1 MLKKIA
7 TDQLCR
13 GMYVHELCGSW
24 LDHPFWKKAFLLSD
38 AGQLAQIKGSAI
50 REVWIDTLRGCDVPT
65 VPDAPPGDLPAIA
78 ASEPGAALGPPV
90 QVDELQACS
99 LSEEMKRAEKT
110 LAQARGA
117 MKLMLE
123 DVRLGRALDTGSCLP
138 LVHDIT
144 QSVKRNPGAIVSLAR
159 LKTSDDYTYMH
170 SVAVCALMVMLAR
183 RLKLSEA
190 ETREAGMAGLVH
202 DVGKAV
208 MPLEVLNKPGPLTPE
223 EYAVMKGHPQA
234 GHRLL
239 LEADG
244 VGEGELDVCLHHHEK
259 IDGRGYPHGLE
270 GEAIS
275 LLARMAAVC
284 DVYDAITSNRPYKPG
299 WDPAHAVQ
307 KMAQWSRDGHF
318 DDAIFQAFVK
328 GIGIYPIGSL
338 VKLSSGRLAVIVDQS
353 ASTLLTPQVKVVY
366 VIDTARSCEPELVD
380 LGEPGCAERIVSR
393 EMPEQWGLSGLDD
406 FWRIPAS

>member
-7 TDQLCR
+7 TDQLCT
-13 GMYVHELCGSW
+13 GMYVHEFCGSW
-24 LDHPFWKKAFLLSD
+24 LDHPFWKKAFLLTE
-38 AGQLAQIKGSAI
+38 AAQLTQIRRSAI
-50 REVWIDTLRGCDVPT
+50 REVWIDTRRGCDVPAAAQ
-65 VPDAPPGDLPAIA
+65 APVDDRASEGSPGPEA
-78 ASEPGAALGPPV
+78 ASTAPAAAP
-90 QVDELQACS
+90 QACS
-99 LSEEMKRAEKT
+99 LSDELQRAQST
-110 LAQARGA
+110 LAEARGA

-123 DVRLGRALDTGSCLP
+123 DMRLGKALDTGGCLP

-183 RLKLSEA
+183 RMDLSEA
-190 ETREAGMAGLVH
+190 HTREAGMAGLVH

-208 MPLEVLNKPGPLTPE
+208 MPLDVLNKPGALTPE
-223 EYAVMKGHPQA
+223 EYAIMKGHPEA

-244 VGEGELDVCLHHHEK
+244 IGKGGLDVCLHHHEK
-259 IDGRGYPHGLE
+259 FNGLGYPHGLE
-270 GEAIS
+270 GEHIP
-275 LLARMAAVC
+275 LLARMGAVC
-284 DVYDAITSNRPYKPG
+284 DVYDAITSNRPYKSG

-328 GIGIYPIGSL
+328 GVGIYPIGSL
-338 VKLSSGRLAVIVDQS
+338 VRLSSGRLAVIIDQT
-353 ASTLLTPQVKVVY
+353 ASTLLTPQVKAVY
-366 VIDTARSCEPELVD
+366 VIETGKSCEPELID
-380 LGEPGCAERIVSR
+380 LGQPGCAERIVSR
-393 EMPEQWGLSGLDD
+393 EIPEQWGLSALDG
-406 FWRIPAS
+406 FWRTPAS